1 MKWSFESDIQRKT
14 TVVFTTDSAIVAF
27 IIGGLLGDWVITVT
41 EDCTLTSGVNLGTT
55 YRELA
60 GRYPV
65 FEVEDYFL
73 LPIRGEEGVSATKG
87 RGRLDE
93 LLLSA
98 PRQEIFR
105 WQHCRGQKF
114 VRDQAFAIPVNL
126 WIAKSVPSGE
136 GMAHSIEST
145 KSLSSFISK

>member
-1 MKWSFESDIQRKT
+1 MQVPDKRLTGSWLVVIQFSRSKT
-14 TVVFTTDSAIVAF
+14 TFCYLF
-27 IIGGLLGDWVITVT
+27 GG
-41 EDCTLTSGVNLGTT
+41 ED
-55 YRELA
+55 
-60 GRYPV
+60 
-65 FEVEDYFL
+65 
-73 LPIRGEEGVSATKG
+73 GVSATKG

-145 KSLSSFISK
+145 ESLSSFISK